1 MVTTHLTTSRSHSI
15 PTVAGP
21 AAAAIACTIALVA
34 VTTLAAIAGT
44 LDHALVPST
53 PPRPTLHPTLAAAA
67 AILANNARVLA
78 LPYGLLI
85 LHLDAVRWG
94 RLLGDALLAGVLAA
108 NAITVGLAIGRW
120 QTRLVPYLPHLP
132 LEWAAAGIATSVWV
146 RTLATHRR
154 DPAGGHAQA
163 PGSHEHVIAAAITTL
178 LLLTAAAAVE
188 VLLTPHAA

>member
-15 PTVAGP
+15 TAVAGP
-21 AAAAIACTIALVA
+21 VRAAIACTIALVA

-53 PPRPTLHPTLAAAA
+53 PPHPTLHPTLGAGA
-67 AILANNARVLA
+67 AILANNTRVLA

-85 LHLDAVRWG
+85 LHLDAVRSG
-94 RLLGDALLAGVLAA
+94 RTAGSALLAGVLAA
-108 NAITVGLAIGRW
+108 NAITVGLALGRW
-120 QTRLVPYLPHLP
+120 QARLVPYLPHLP
-132 LEWAAAGIATSVWV
+132 LEWAAAGLAASVWA

-154 DPAGGHAQA
+154 DPHGHPQA
-163 PGSHEHVIAAAITTL
+163 PGSRSVVIAAAITL
-178 LLLTAAAAVE
+178 LLLTAAAATE